1 MLNKIPEGSFKFSEI
16 DRVFFPQVNI
26 NKDGLQSLKEEDIK
40 ENKQRNQQISISK
53 SLDSIP
59 EQRQPKEN

>member
-1 MLNKIPEGSFKFSEI
+1 MLNKIPEGAFKFSEI

-40 ENKQRNQQISISK
+40 ENKQRNQQISVSK

-59 EQRQPKEN
+59 EQRQPQEN